1 MKIAIAGTGYVGLS
15 NAMLLAP
22 YHEVV
27 ALDIVPEKVE
37 LLNAGRS
44 PIVDEEIATF
54 LQRDDLH
61 FRATLDKHEAY
72 ANADFVIIATPTNYD
87 PVTNFFDTSHVDEVI
102 ADVMTI
108 NPHAVMVIKSTIP
121 VGFTRRI
128 SQETGSSNI
137 LFSPEFLREGKALH
151 DNLYPRIVVGER
163 SERAETFAN
172 LQRQVIHRESAIDQP
187 KALSAKETIASLNS
201 DINVTAID
209 WQLTDDELVDQVG
222 QADVVLDCS
231 DNFETRFAINA
242 ACHACKVPL
251 VSGAAIR
258 FDGQLTTFDF
268 RQESSPCYHCLFGG
282 EGFAESCAAEGILS
296 PVVGVIGVMQALE
309 AVKLITGAGEI
320 LTGRL
325 LLFDGLTSRFQQVR
339 YGKDP
344 GCSVCGS

>member
-1 MKIAIAGTGYVGLS
+1 MFTYPFEERYSRQIRLSQIGEEGQRKLVSSRVLVIGIGGLGSPAALYLASAGVGHLVLS
-15 NAMLLAP
+15 
-22 YHEVV
+22 
-27 ALDIVPEKVE
+27 DFDRVE
-37 LLNAGRS
+37 LS
-44 PIVDEEIATF
+44 
-54 LQRDDLH
+54 
-61 FRATLDKHEAY
+61 
-72 ANADFVIIATPTNYD
+72 
-87 PVTNFFDTSHVDEVI
+87 
-102 ADVMTI
+102 
-108 NPHAVMVIKSTIP
+108 
-121 VGFTRRI
+121 
-128 SQETGSSNI
+128 
-137 LFSPEFLREGKALH
+137 
-151 DNLYPRIVVGER
+151 
-163 SERAETFAN
+163 N
-172 LQRQVIHRESAIDQP
+172 LQRQVIHRESSIDQL

-242 ACHACKVPL
+242 ACHACRVPL

-309 AVKLITGAGEI
+309 AVKLITGAGEM

-325 LLFDGLTSRFQQVR
+325 LLFDGLTSQFQQVR